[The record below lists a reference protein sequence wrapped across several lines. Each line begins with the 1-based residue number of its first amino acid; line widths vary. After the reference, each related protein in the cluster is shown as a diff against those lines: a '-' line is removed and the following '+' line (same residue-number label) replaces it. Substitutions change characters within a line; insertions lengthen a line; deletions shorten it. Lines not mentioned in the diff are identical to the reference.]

1 MRPTVGIKG
10 RYITHPSHIPKPDGG
25 LDVGDSEPRRRLI
38 HSADQEEVP
47 PARTVKA
54 DVLEG
59 EGRLCSAPTTA
70 SLDFATLEHS
80 VDEESTIIFAAGA
93 RRLA

>member
-1 MRPTVGIKG
+1 MRPPVGIEG

-25 LDVGDSEPRRRLI
+25 LDVSDSEPRRRLI
-38 HSADQEEVP
+38 HSADQEEMP
-47 PARTVKA
+47 PACTVKA

-59 EGRLCSAPTTA
+59 EGSLCSAPTTA
-70 SLDFATLEHS
+70 SLDFDTLEHA